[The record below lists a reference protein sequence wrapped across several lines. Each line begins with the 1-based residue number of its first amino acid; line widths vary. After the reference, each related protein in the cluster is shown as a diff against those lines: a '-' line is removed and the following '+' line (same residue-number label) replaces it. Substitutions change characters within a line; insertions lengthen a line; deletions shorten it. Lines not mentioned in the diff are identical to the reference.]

1 MIPPKI
7 QRQEYASEIMRQS
20 CPYTRR
26 TLPPYLC
33 LVDLEGGQE
42 LCRSEGLSVG
52 LPSTR
57 EASGDLIS
65 QHPQSQSDE

>member
-1 MIPPKI
+1 MTPPKI
-7 QRQEYASEIMRQS
+7 QRRECASEIMRRL

-26 TLPPYLC
+26 PPYLS
-33 LVDLEGGQE
+33 LADLRGGQE

-52 LPSTR
+52 LPPTR

-65 QHPQSQSDE
+65 QHTQSQSDE